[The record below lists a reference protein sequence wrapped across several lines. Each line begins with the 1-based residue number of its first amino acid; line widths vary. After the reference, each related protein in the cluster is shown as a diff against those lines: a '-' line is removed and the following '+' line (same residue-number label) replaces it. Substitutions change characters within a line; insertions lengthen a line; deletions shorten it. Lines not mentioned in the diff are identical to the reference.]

1 MVMRLF
7 VISFFLYS
15 LLAAC
20 APVGQP
26 QPTETTQPVQQIEAV
41 LRAEEALAQEINIEM
56 ETIQVIQVE
65 DAEWP
70 DACLGLA
77 REDEVC
83 AQVVTPG
90 FKVTLQAQG
99 KQYIY
104 RTDETGSVVRLE
116 GTTE

>member
-1 MVMRLF
+1 MRQF
-7 VISFFLYS
+7 VIRLLLFS

-20 APVGQP
+20 TPAAAP
-26 QPTETTQPVQQIEAV
+26 QPTETAQPAQQIEAV
-41 LRAEEALAQEINIEM
+41 QRAEEALAQDLNLEM